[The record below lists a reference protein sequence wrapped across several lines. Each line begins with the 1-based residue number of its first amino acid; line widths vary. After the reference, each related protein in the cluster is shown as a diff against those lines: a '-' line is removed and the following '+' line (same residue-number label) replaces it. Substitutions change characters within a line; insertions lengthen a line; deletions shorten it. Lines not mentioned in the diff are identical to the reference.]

1 MKWFHGTMIPRL
13 GMNHLTVLVALAETG
28 GVTAA
33 ARRLGLTQSAVS
45 HRLREAERR
54 VDVALV
60 QRTDG
65 RVSLTAE
72 GERLRAFASRM
83 VDELTRIERDFAA
96 AGAAGQTLVRLGQ
109 ATYSRYHWLPA
120 FLDYLAGAE
129 PGLTVDLSARAA
141 AQPFTAL
148 LEGAADVS
156 TVYGRPRDG
165 SRFRW
170 LRLGTDPLVAAV
182 APGHPLAEAPFI
194 DSLAM
199 QDDRLFTYPLSGE
212 PGFEWEVLIGAPE
225 APFRHVTAMPTPEA
239 VIDLVRAGMG
249 VGVFSRWAIQPELS
263 DGTLVAREL
272 GAEPVSLDWWAVL
285 RETEDADSPAA
296 RLAQALADWGAA
308 RSAPLATLSFTG
320 RDLES
325 DGAV

>member
-1 MKWFHGTMIPRL
+1 MIPRL

-54 VDVALV
+54 VGLPLV
-60 QRTDG
+60 RRTDG

-72 GERLRAFASRM
+72 GERLRAFAARM
-83 VDELTRIERDFAA
+83 VDELLRIERDFAA
-96 AGAAGQTLVRLGQ
+96 AGADGQALVRLGQ

-120 FLDYLAGAE
+120 FLDHLSTTE

-141 AQPFTAL
+141 TRPFLAL

-156 TVYGRPRDG
+156 TVYGRPRDAP
-165 SRFRW
+165 RFRW
-170 LRLGTDPLVAAV
+170 LRLGSDPLVAAV
-182 APGHPLAEAPFI
+182 APGHRLAAEPFI
-194 DSLAM
+194 DSRAM
-199 QDDRLFTYPLSGE
+199 QDDRLFAYPLSGE
-212 PGFEWEVLIGAPE
+212 PGFEWEALIGAPE
-225 APFRHVTAMPTPEA
+225 APFRNVTQMPTPES

-249 VGVFSRWAIQPELS
+249 VGVFSRWAIQPELT
-263 DGTLVAREL
+263 DGTLVARDL
-272 GAEPVSLDWWAVL
+272 GAEPVTLDWWAVL
-285 RETEDADSPAA
+285 RETDDADSPPA

-308 RSAPLATLSFTG
+308 RAAPLATLSFSG
-320 RDLES
+320 RETED
-325 DGAV
+325 D

>member
-1 MKWFHGTMIPRL
+1 MIPRL

-33 ARRLGLTQSAVS
+33 ARRLGLTQSAIS

-54 VDVALV
+54 VGVTLV

-72 GERLRAFASRM
+72 GERLRAFAART
-83 VDELTRIERDFAA
+83 VDELTRIERDYVA
-96 AGAAGQTLVRLGQ
+96 AGAGGQTLVRLGQ

-120 FLDYLAGAE
+120 FLDYLTGAE
-129 PGLTVDLSARAA
+129 PGLTVDLSARATA
-141 AQPFTAL
+141 RPFTAL

-156 TVYGRPRDG
+156 TVYGRPRDAP
-165 SRFRW
+165 RFRW
-170 LRLGTDPLVAAV
+170 LRLGNDPLVAAV
-182 APGHPLAEAPFI
+182 APGHRLADAPFI
-194 DSLAM
+194 DSRAM
-199 QDDRLFTYPLSGE
+199 QDDRLFAYPLSGE
-212 PGFEWEVLIGAPE
+212 PGFEWEALIGAPE
-225 APFRHVTAMPTPEA
+225 APFRHVTPMPTPEA

-249 VGVFSRWAIQPELS
+249 VGVFSRWAIQPELT
-263 DGTLVAREL
+263 DGTLVARDL

-285 RETEDADSPAA
+285 RDTDAADSPAG
-296 RLAQALADWGAA
+296 RLAQSLAEWGAA

-320 RDLES
+320 RDPER
-325 DGAV
+325 DGGR

>member
-1 MKWFHGTMIPRL
+1 MVGMVPRL

-54 VDVALV
+54 VGVALV
-60 QRTDG
+60 RRSDG
-65 RVSLTAE
+65 RVALTAE
-72 GERLRAFASRM
+72 GERLRALAAR
-83 VDELTRIERDFAA
+83 VIEDLGRLEREFAA
-96 AGAAGQTLVRLGQ
+96 AGAEGQMLVRLGQ

-120 FLDYLAGAE
+120 FLDYLSGAE

-141 AQPFTAL
+141 ARPFTAL
-148 LEGAADVS
+148 LEGSADVS
-156 TVYGRPRDG
+156 TVYGRPRDAP
-165 SRFRW
+165 RFRW
-170 LRLGTDPLVAAV
+170 LRLGSDPLVAAV
-182 APGHPLAEAPFI
+182 SPGHHLADAPFI
-194 DSLAM
+194 DSRAM

-212 PGFEWEVLIGAPE
+212 PGFEWEALIGAPE

-249 VGVFSRWAIQPELS
+249 VGVFSRWAIQPELT

-285 RETEDADSPAA
+285 RDTDDTDSPAS

-320 RDLES
+320 RDP
-325 DGAV
+325 DRG